1 MHPRPRLAQRR
12 RIFSIAVTIS
22 AVASSM
28 QAKPAMLA
36 DIAQGAADD
45 AASDTAWPCELRN
58 KMDVGV
64 MSTFGQMTQSSVKA
78 DTT

>member
-22 AVASSM
+22 AVASST
-28 QAKPAMLA
+28 QANPAMLA

-45 AASDTAWPCELRN
+45 AASEAAWLCELRN
-58 KMDVGV
+58 KMVVGV
-64 MSTFGQMTQSSVKA
+64 MPTFGQKTQSSVKA